1 MKEDFTPEMM
11 QRKYHAYRLHIRYV
25 IFFCLLVCLFIIL
38 VAPCHV
44 SDEAFQNFS
53 FAATITSIVLAVV
66 SIVYS
71 FYSSGG
77 LTMSIGEMKQV
88 EKELKE
94 EIRNIPDLK
103 NHVSQTVDDLK
114 DNILKALDENRQAS
128 DSKTEKILETVHN
141 EMVKYR
147 SNSGK
152 ENDEKPKSDDQ
163 MKSERFDYFTN
174 SIIGNLLIYTLYKSW
189 TTKTPFNI
197 LSIAKII
204 SFNGADYLQGF
215 LVALTTGTGM
225 FKYDNDDSFTTIT
238 VKELDATYFSLG
250 DITNK
255 ILESTDKDS
264 VKKDYKTKM
273 DAIDDFFNPNKPCQD
288 TTEGNNSK
296 G

>member
-1 MKEDFTPEMM
+1 MKENLTPEMM

-25 IFFCLLVCLFIIL
+25 VFICLLICLFIVL

-88 EKELKE
+88 EQELEE

-114 DNILKALDENRQAS
+114 ANILQALDENRQAS
-128 DSKTEKILETVHN
+128 DSKTEKLLESVHN

-147 SNSGK
+147 TSSEK
-152 ENDEKPKSDDQ
+152 ENDDKHKSDGRV
-163 MKSERFDYFTN
+163 KSEHFDYFAN

-189 TTKTPFNI
+189 ATKTPFNI
-197 LSIAKII
+197 FSIAKII
-204 SFNGADYLQGF
+204 SYSGADYLKGF
-215 LVALTTGTGM
+215 LVALTTGSDK
-225 FKYDNDDSFTTIT
+225 FKYANDDSFTTIT
-238 VKELDATYFSLG
+238 VKELDAAYFGLD

-255 ILESTDKDS
+255 ILESRDKDS
-264 VKKDYKTKM
+264 VKEDYKTKM
-273 DAIDDFFNPNKPCQD
+273 KAIDDFFNPNKPCQD